1 MAGRKTRCA
10 PRKSYAR
17 IPTVMEMPN
26 LIETQQRSYRE
37 FLWKD
42 QTPWDRPVKDL
53 KGELSRQILEWL
65 QGQTLTKN
73 ATNPK
78 TRRIVLPKGTVA
90 DRTHF
95 RAIGELPLRAISTA
109 KSDKVLPGL
118 VEEYNKPGLRQ
129 AFDSIFPI
137 KGRDGSIL
145 EFVDYNIGRPK
156 YSLAECVDRGMTY
169 AAPLRVKVRLV
180 VMNPQEDKGEP
191 ELMDVREEDIYL
203 GEMPL
208 ITAKGTF
215 IINGA
220 ERVVVSQL
228 HRSPGPV
235 FGVDQHPSGR
245 RLITGSI
252 IPNRGAWLEF
262 ESDLN
267 YVLSVVIDR
276 RKKVAVTTLLRTFG
290 LSSDEDILNQ
300 FCEFVEVKLTSK
312 TTRSKV
318 IGKTIAA
325 DVLNEESGEIVA
337 QRGQLIDEPLF
348 AELKA
353 VSPTTLKLVS
363 SDPLWYQAIHNTL
376 QRDTAN
382 DTESAMLEIYQ
393 LLRPG
398 EPLAIKNAQAQ
409 IENLFLKA
417 RRYDL
422 SRVGRYRMNRKLAI
436 SAPLDEVTLTIDDL
450 VGVIRYMLRL
460 LNSDV
465 NAQPDDIDHL
475 GNRRVRTIGEL
486 LENQI
491 RTGLARMERAIK
503 EKMGLLDL
511 ESMMPRNLVNSK
523 PIMSAINEFFGRSQL
538 SQFLDQINPLAEL
551 THKRRLSALGPGG
564 LNRERAGFEV
574 RDVHHTHYGRICPIE
589 TPEGPNIGLIAS
601 LSTFARINDVGF
613 IETPYRKVVQ
623 GKISED
629 ILYLE
634 ALDEDACVIA
644 QANAKVREN
653 QTFAEDAV
661 SVRSRGEFTKVG
673 PAAVDYMDVSP
684 MQLVSISASLIPFLE
699 HDDANRALMG
709 SNMQRQAVPLLRADS
724 PLVGTGMESKAAQD
738 SGIVVQARRAG
749 RVSRV
754 TADRVEVEPTI
765 GSKESWWDLGGEYD
779 FSSSQAS
786 DFLDGIDVY
795 RLSKFLRSNQN
806 TVVNQKPVVAVGDR
820 IDEGDVLADGP
831 ATELGELALG
841 KNVLVAFMSWEGYNF
856 EDAILVSERMS
867 RDHVYTSIHIEEA
880 KIEARDTKLGEE
892 EITRDI
898 PNVGEEALRNL
909 DESGIIRI
917 GAPVKP
923 GEILVGKISPKGKV
937 QTSNV
942 EKLLRA
948 IFGKR
953 AEDVRDISLR
963 ASPGTYG
970 TVVDVKVFSRKT
982 RGGSGSRQEE
992 EQTIGRL
999 NRERDSLLS
1008 RLHNQ
1013 WEEAIREFIADEEL
1027 VSDMA
1032 HPETGVVL
1040 LKTGTTIGP
1049 TQIIKLSEVTLADAE
1064 IPIERESDLG
1074 RLNSQFHQRRE
1085 EIDQEYDKQIDY
1097 IKTGDNLPPGVI
1109 KMVKVYIAKKKKLSV
1124 GDKMA
1129 GRHGNKGVVSRVL
1142 PEEDMPHLEDG
1153 TPVDIVLNPL
1163 GVPSRMNVGQI
1174 LETHLGWAAKIL
1186 NKPIQTPVFD
1196 GAREREILAEMR
1208 LAESFLRGAGY
1219 LEEASPI
1226 LGHSIIKAAAQ
1237 VIRAMEEI
1245 RWQITP
1251 ESEKE
1256 FDAWIECAE
1265 FLMKALELTHELGR
1279 KIRPLRDFLLQ
1290 FDGFGIA
1297 MDKQLVSPR
1306 SEPERIGRAWEH
1318 AAGLFDSW
1326 DKVLESWSQY
1336 GVSSEDK
1343 SLQEHL
1349 KEARASIDQIDF
1361 DPEKPTVSNLQR
1373 VVEMFQQAEEMLL
1386 NAIPLPTKDE
1396 VDYLLGDEENESAQE
1411 VRDENLRELVRLL
1424 HSKSYQEAK
1433 KFSQHNGLAKT
1444 PVPSHLQ
1451 KVRLVDGK
1459 SGEPFERET
1468 TVGYIYMLK
1477 LNHLVDDKIHA
1488 RSIGPYSLVT
1498 QQPLGGKAQF
1508 GGQRLGE
1515 MEVWA
1520 LEAYGAAHTLQELLT
1535 VKSDDTVGRNRIYEA
1550 IVKGERAKPPGLPES
1565 FYVLVKEI
1573 ESLGLSIEL
1582 RESVGGQQGEVV
1594 EVREVKPEPVVEKEL
1609 SPLDRLL
1616 PSLEK
1621 VSEV

>member
-1 MAGRKTRCA
+1 
-10 PRKSYAR
+10 
-17 IPTVMEMPN
+17 MEIPN

-37 FLWKD
+37 FLWMD
-42 QTPWDRPVKDL
+42 NTPWDRPVKEL
-53 KGELSRQILEWL
+53 KGELARHVFEWL
-65 QGQTLTKN
+65 VGKRLTKN
-73 ATNPK
+73 ATNPRL
-78 TRRIVLPKGTVA
+78 RRVVLEKGTVL
-90 DRTHF
+90 DRAHL
-95 RAIGELPLRAISTA
+95 RALEDLPLSAVHTEESGTELT
-109 KSDKVLPGL
+109 KL

-129 AFDSIFPI
+129 AFESIFPI

-145 EFVDYNIGRPK
+145 EFVDYILARPK
-156 YSLAECVDRGMTY
+156 YTVAECVDRGMTY

-180 VMNPQEDKGEP
+180 VMASPDDDSQP
-191 ELMDVREEDIYL
+191 EVVDVREEDIYL

-208 ITAKGTF
+208 ITPKGTF
-215 IINGA
+215 VVNGA

-235 FGVDQHPSGR
+235 FGIDQHPSGR
-245 RLITGSI
+245 RLVTASI

-267 YVLSVVIDR
+267 HVISVVIDR
-276 RKKVAVTTLLRTFG
+276 KKKVPVTTLLRAYG
-290 LSSDEDILNQ
+290 LSTDEDIFAK
-300 FCEFVEVKLTSK
+300 FCEFEEVKLSSK
-312 TTRSKV
+312 TPKAKLV
-318 IGKTIAA
+318 GKNIAA
-325 DVLNEESGEIVA
+325 DVLDEETGEIVA
-337 QRGQLIDEPLF
+337 QRGQQVDDDLYETLRKSG
-348 AELKA
+348 ASA
-353 VSPTTLKLVS
+353 VKLVA
-363 SDPLWYQAIHNTL
+363 SDVLAYTALHNTL
-376 QRDTAN
+376 QRDTAT
-382 DTESAMLEIYQ
+382 DKESALLEIYQ

-398 EPLAIKNAQAQ
+398 EPLALKNAQAQ
-409 IENLFLKA
+409 LENLFLKA

-422 SRVGRYRMNRKLAI
+422 SRVGRYRMNRKLGI
-436 SAPLDEVTLTIDDL
+436 GVPLDEVTLTQEDL
-450 VGVIRYMLRL
+450 LGVIRYMIRILQG
-460 LNSDV
+460 DM

-491 RTGLARMERAIK
+491 RTGLARMERAIR

-589 TPEGPNIGLIAS
+589 TPEGPNIGLITS
-601 LSTFARINDVGF
+601 LSTYARINDVGF
-613 IETPYRKVVQ
+613 IETPYRRVDV
-623 GKISED
+623 GRATED

-644 QANAKVREN
+644 QANAPL
-653 QTFAEDAV
+653 AEDGKFVESSV
-661 SVRSRGEFTKVG
+661 SVRSRGEFAKSDPG
-673 PAAVDYMDVSP
+673 IIDYMDVSP

-709 SNMQRQAVPLLRADS
+709 SNMQRQAVPLLRAQA
-724 PLVGTGMESKAAQD
+724 PLVGTGMEHKAAVD
-738 SGIVVQARRAG
+738 SGIVVRARRSG
-749 RVSRV
+749 KVLRV
-754 TADRVEVEPTI
+754 TADRIEVQPDL
-765 GSKESWWDLGGEYD
+765 SKKDHWWDWDEYD
-779 FSSSQAS
+779 FASSQAS
-786 DFLDGIDVY
+786 DFLEGIDVY

-806 TVVNQKPVVAVGDR
+806 TMVNQRPVVKTGDR
-820 IDEGDVLADGP
+820 IEAGDVLADGP
-831 ATELGELALG
+831 ATDRGELALG

-856 EDAILVSERMS
+856 EDAILVSERMI
-867 RDHVYTSIHIEEA
+867 RDHVFTSIHIEEA
-880 KIEARDTKLGEE
+880 KVEARDTKLGEE

-898 PNVGEEALRNL
+898 PNVGEEALKNL

-923 GEILVGKISPKGKV
+923 GDILVGKISPKGKV

-953 AEDVRDISLR
+953 AEDIRDISLR
-963 ASPGTYG
+963 ASPGTQG
-970 TVVDVKVFSRKT
+970 IVVDVKVFSRKV

-992 EQTIGRL
+992 EQTITRL
-999 NRERDSLLS
+999 NRERDALLA
-1008 RLHNQ
+1008 RLHSQ
-1013 WEEAIREFIADEEL
+1013 WEQAIREFIQEEEL
-1027 VSDMA
+1027 VGDLA
-1032 HPETGVVL
+1032 HPESGTVL
-1040 LKTGTTIGP
+1040 IKSGTVLGENQLKG
-1049 TQIIKLSEVTLADAE
+1049 LSDVPLADAE
-1064 IPIERESDLG
+1064 IPIEKENDLA
-1074 RLNSQFHQRRE
+1074 RLNRQFHHRRE

-1142 PEEDMPHLEDG
+1142 PVEDMPHLEDG

-1163 GVPSRMNVGQI
+1163 GVPSRMNVGQL

-1186 NKPIQTPVFD
+1186 EKPVETPVFD
-1196 GAREREILAEMR
+1196 GAREREILAELR
-1208 LAESFLRGAGY
+1208 LAETIVRGAAF
-1219 LEEASPI
+1219 LEEGSPL
-1226 LGHSIIKAAAQ
+1226 LGHSSLLTCAQ
-1237 VIRAMEEI
+1237 VIRAMDEI
-1245 RWQITP
+1245 RGDVDR
-1251 ESEKE
+1251 SRHAE
-1256 FDAWIECAE
+1256 FDAWYACASTMFE
-1265 FLMKALELTHELGR
+1265 ALEATHKLR
-1279 KIRPLRDFLLQ
+1279 LPLRDLVRGVAQLK
-1290 FDGFGIA
+1290 GLGIGLDQEVA
-1297 MDKQLVSPR
+1297 AGKGEDTRV
-1306 SEPERIGRAWEH
+1306 GRAFAVATQLLSSWEPVL
-1318 AAGLFDSW
+1318 AGWAEYATQAEDAKFGSAVEKL
-1326 DKVLESWSQY
+1326 Q
-1336 GVSSEDK
+1336 SE
-1343 SLQEHL
+1343 
-1349 KEARASIDQIDF
+1349 RASI
-1361 DPEKPTVSNLQR
+1361 KPGKGTTLKDLAELVDSLAGLQ
-1373 VVEMFQQAEEMLL
+1373 EAFNKALPIPNDAEIE
-1386 NAIPLPTKDE
+1386 
-1396 VDYLLGDEENESAQE
+1396 YLLGNEDEVQSQE
-1411 VRDENLRELVRLL
+1411 IRGKAFRELIKKL
-1424 HSKSYQEAK
+1424 HAK
-1433 KFSQHNGLAKT
+1433 DYVAAKAFSQHHGLART
-1444 PVPSHLQ
+1444 PVPARTQ
-1451 KVRLVDGK
+1451 KVRLIDGK
-1459 SGEPFERET
+1459 NGEHFERPT

-1550 IVKGERAKPPGLPES
+1550 IVKGEQARPPGLPES

-1582 RESVGGQQGEVV
+1582 REGEGPD
-1594 EVREVKPEPVVEKEL
+1594 EKAPTPTSDREEAFEEDTTPPEP
-1609 SPLDRLL
+1609 SPLDRLI
-1616 PSLEK
+1616 PDMETISDD
-1621 VSEV
+1621 V

>member
-1 MAGRKTRCA
+1 MASRTTRIA
-10 PRKSYAR
+10 SRKSFAR
-17 IPTVMEMPN
+17 ITPVMEIPN

-37 FLWKD
+37 FLWRD
-42 QTPWDRPVKDL
+42 NNPWDRPIKDL
-53 KGELSRQILEWL
+53 KGELGRQVFEWIN
-65 QGQTLTKN
+65 GKTLTKN
-73 ATNPK
+73 ATNPR
-78 TRRIVLPKGTVA
+78 TRRVVFPKGTVIT
-90 DRTHF
+90 RSHF
-95 RAIGELPLRAISTA
+95 RVLEELPLSALSTTD
-109 KSDKVLPGL
+109 SEQVLHKV
-118 VEEYNKPGLRQ
+118 VEDYNKPGLRQ
-129 AFDSIFPI
+129 AFESIFPI

-145 EFVDYNIGRPK
+145 EFVDYTLGRPK
-156 YSLAECVDRGMTY
+156 YSIPECVDRGMTY

-180 VMNPQEDKGEP
+180 VMGSGEDDSQP
-191 ELMDVREEDIYL
+191 ELVDVREEDIYL

-208 ITAKGTF
+208 ITPKGTF

-245 RLITGSI
+245 RLVTASI
-252 IPNRGAWLEF
+252 IPNRGAWLEL

-276 RKKVAVTTLLRTFG
+276 RKKVTVTTLMRAFG
-290 LSSDEDILNQ
+290 LSQNEDILEK
-300 FCEFVEVKLTSK
+300 FCEFEEVKLTSRTPK
-312 TTRSKV
+312 SKV
-318 IGKTIAA
+318 INKPLAA
-325 DVLNEESGEIVA
+325 DVLDEQTGEILA
-337 QRGQLIDEPLF
+337 QHGQVIDDALL
-348 AELKA
+348 AELLNGN
-353 VSPTTLKLVS
+353 PTPLKIVT
-363 SDPLWYQAIHNTL
+363 SDPLWFQSIHNTL
-376 QRDTAN
+376 QRDTSK
-382 DTESAMLEIYQ
+382 DTDSALLEIYQ
-393 LLRPG
+393 MLRPG

-409 IENLFLKA
+409 IENLFLKP

-422 SRVGRYRMNRKLAI
+422 SRVGRYRMNRKLNLNV
-436 SAPLDEVTLTIDDL
+436 SLEEVVLTVEDL
-450 VGVIRYMLRL
+450 VGVVRYMLRIL
-460 LNSDV
+460 RNDPH
-465 NAQPDDIDHL
+465 AQPDDIDHL

-491 RTGLARMERAIK
+491 RAGLARMERAIK

-589 TPEGPNIGLIAS
+589 TPEGPNIGLISS
-601 LSTFARINDVGF
+601 LSTYARINDVGF
-613 IETPYRKVVQ
+613 IETPYRKVEQ
-623 GKISED
+623 GQVTTD

-644 QANAKVREN
+644 QANVSVDETN
-653 QTFAEDAV
+653 HFMEDQI
-661 SVRSRGEFTKVG
+661 SVRSRSEYTKVL
-673 PAAVDYMDVSP
+673 PVDVDYMDVAP

-709 SNMQRQAVPLLRADS
+709 SNMQRQAVPLLRTEA
-724 PLVGTGMESKAAQD
+724 PIIGTGVEKKAAMD
-738 SGIVVQARRAG
+738 SGIVVRARRPG
-749 RVSRV
+749 KVTRV
-754 TADRVEVEPTI
+754 TADRIEVRPEMR
-765 GSKESWWDLGGEYD
+765 GKDQWWDWDEYD

-786 DFLDGIDVY
+786 DFLEGIDVY

-806 TVVNQKPVVAVGDR
+806 TTVNQKPVVAVGDKVE
-820 IDEGDVLADGP
+820 IGDVLADGP
-831 ATELGELALG
+831 ATDNGELALG

-856 EDAILVSERMS
+856 EDAILVSERIS
-867 RDHVYTSIHIEEA
+867 RDHVFTSVHIEEA
-880 KIEARDTKLGEE
+880 KTEARDTKLGEE

-923 GEILVGKISPKGKV
+923 GDILVGKISPKGKI

-970 TVVDVKVFSRKT
+970 TVVDVKVFSRKM

-992 EQTIGRL
+992 EQTINRL
-999 NRERDSLLS
+999 NRERDSLLA
-1008 RLHNQ
+1008 RLHTQ
-1013 WEEAIREFIADEEL
+1013 WEAAIREFVKDEEL
-1027 VSDMA
+1027 SGDLA
-1032 HPETGVVL
+1032 HPETGSIL
-1040 LKTGTTIGP
+1040 LKTGTALNEANLKKI
-1049 TQIIKLSEVTLADAE
+1049 QEVPLADAE
-1064 IPIERESDLG
+1064 IPIEKENDLA
-1074 RLNSQFHQRRE
+1074 RLNRQFHHRRE

-1142 PEEDMPHLEDG
+1142 PMEDMPHLEDG

-1174 LETHLGWAAKIL
+1174 LETHLGWAARIL
-1186 NKPIQTPVFD
+1186 SKPIESPVFD
-1196 GAREREILAEMR
+1196 GAKEGEILAELR
-1208 LAESFLRGAGY
+1208 LAESLAMAANY
-1219 LEEASPI
+1219 IEEDDPL
-1226 LGHSIIKAAAQ
+1226 LGHSALLAGAQ
-1237 VIRAMEEI
+1237 TVRAMEEYKG
-1245 RWQITP
+1245 QINPNKLEEFSDWFECAGILLKALAGTHNLRRAGRLLQDCVACISGTGSSLDREQSSGRDDAKRLIP
-1251 ESEKE
+1251 VRENLANTLGLWESVLELWTEYAAKSESEGLNSRISKLR
-1256 FDAWIECAE
+1256 DLVAE
-1265 FLMKALELTHELGR
+1265 VQVDENNLVISRVEALAKALV
-1279 KIRPLRDFLLQ
+1279 K
-1290 FDGFGIA
+1290 
-1297 MDKQLVSPR
+1297 
-1306 SEPERIGRAWEH
+1306 
-1318 AAGLFDSW
+1318 
-1326 DKVLESWSQY
+1326 
-1336 GVSSEDK
+1336 
-1343 SLQEHL
+1343 
-1349 KEARASIDQIDF
+1349 
-1361 DPEKPTVSNLQR
+1361 
-1373 VVEMFQQAEEMLL
+1373 AEEQLL
-1386 NAIPLPTKDE
+1386 KMIPLPSTE
-1396 VDYLLGDEENESAQE
+1396 EIAYLLGNDNDINTQE
-1411 VRDENLRELVRLL
+1411 VRGHTLRQLVKHMAAAEYR
-1424 HSKSYQEAK
+1424 EAK
-1433 KFSQHNGLAKT
+1433 RFSQRNGLGRT
-1444 PVPSHLQ
+1444 SVPSELQ
-1451 KVRLVDGK
+1451 KVHLIDGK
-1459 SGEPFERET
+1459 SGEYFERET
-1468 TVGYIYMLK
+1468 TVGFIYMMK

-1520 LEAYGAAHTLQELLT
+1520 LEAYGAAHILQELLT

-1550 IVKGERAKPPGLPES
+1550 IVKGEEARPPGLPES

-1573 ESLGLSIEL
+1573 ESLGLSMEL
-1582 RESVGGQQGEVV
+1582 RESEGSDRGGPVDSDMGLSAVAEPRESSSFDRYIPDIVGE
-1594 EVREVKPEPVVEKEL
+1594 E
-1609 SPLDRLL
+1609 
-1616 PSLEK
+1616 
-1621 VSEV
+1621 

>member
-1 MAGRKTRCA
+1 
-10 PRKSYAR
+10 
-17 IPTVMEMPN
+17 MEIPN
-26 LIETQQRSYRE
+26 LIETQQRSYKE
-37 FLWKD
+37 FLWRD
-42 QTPWDRPVKDL
+42 NNPWDRPIKDL
-53 KGELSRQILEWL
+53 KGELGRQIFDWI
-65 QGQTLTKN
+65 QNKTLTKN
-73 ATNPK
+73 ATNPR
-78 TRRIVLPKGTVA
+78 TRRVVFPKGTVIQ
-90 DRTHF
+90 RPLL
-95 RAIGELPLRAISTA
+95 RALEELPLSTISTSD
-109 KSDKVLPGL
+109 SDKELVRL

-129 AFDSIFPI
+129 AFESIFPI
-137 KGRDGSIL
+137 KGRDGSVL
-145 EFVDYNIGRPK
+145 EFVGYTLGRPK
-156 YSLAECVDRGMTY
+156 YSISECVDRGMTY
-169 AAPLRVKVRLV
+169 AAPLRIKVRLV
-180 VMNPQEDKGEP
+180 VMGTGEDDGHP
-191 ELMDVREEDIYL
+191 ELIDVREEDIYL

-208 ITAKGTF
+208 ITPKGTF
-215 IINGA
+215 IVNGA

-245 RLITGSI
+245 RLVTASI

-276 RKKVAVTTLLRTFG
+276 RKKVTVTTLLRAFG
-290 LSSDEDILNQ
+290 LSADEDMLAR
-300 FCEFVEVKLTSK
+300 FCEFEEVKLTSRTPRAK
-312 TTRSKV
+312 LHNKPL
-318 IGKTIAA
+318 AA
-325 DVLNEESGEIVA
+325 DVVNQESGEILA
-337 QRGQLIDEPLF
+337 QRGQVIDEDVLTD
-348 AELKA
+348 LMK
-353 VSPTTLKLVS
+353 VSGLTLKIVT
-363 SDPLWYQAIHNTL
+363 SDPLWYQSIHNTL
-376 QRDTAN
+376 QRDTSK
-382 DTESAMLEIYQ
+382 DTDGALLEIYQ

-398 EPLAIKNAQAQ
+398 EPLALKNAQAQ
-409 IENLFLKA
+409 LENLFLKP

-422 SRVGRYRMNRKLAI
+422 SRVGRYRMNRKLGL
-436 SAPLDEVTLTIDDL
+436 SVNLDEVTLTAEDL
-450 VGVIRYMLRL
+450 VGVVKYMLRIL
-460 LNSDV
+460 RSDI

-511 ESMMPRNLVNSK
+511 DSMMPRNLVNSK

-613 IETPYRKVVQ
+613 IETPYRRVEAGRVT
-623 GKISED
+623 ED

-644 QANAKVREN
+644 QANVAVTKEGRM
-653 QTFAEDAV
+653 QEDLV
-661 SVRSRGEFTKVG
+661 SVRSRGEFTKL
-673 PAAVDYMDVSP
+673 PPESADYMDVSP

-709 SNMQRQAVPLLRADS
+709 SNMQRQAVPLLRGEA
-724 PLVGTGMESKAAQD
+724 PLIGTGIEMKAAVD
-738 SGIVVQARRAG
+738 SGIVVRARRPG
-749 RVSRV
+749 RVTRV
-754 TADRVEVEPTI
+754 TADRIEVRPEI
-765 GSKESWWDLGGEYD
+765 KGKDQWWDWDEYD

-786 DFLDGIDVY
+786 DFLEGLDVY

-806 TVVNQKPVVAVGDR
+806 TTVNQKPVVAVGDKV
-820 IDEGDVLADGP
+820 EFGDVLADGP
-831 ATELGELALG
+831 ATDNGELALG

-856 EDAILVSERMS
+856 EDAILVSERCM
-867 RDHVYTSIHIEEA
+867 RDHVFTSVHVEEA

-898 PNVGEEALRNL
+898 PNVGEEALKNL

-923 GEILVGKISPKGKV
+923 GDILVGKISPKGKV

-963 ASPGTYG
+963 ASPGMYG
-970 TVVDVKVFSRKT
+970 TVVDVKVFSRKI

-992 EQTIGRL
+992 EQTINRL
-999 NRERDSLLS
+999 NRERDTLLA
-1008 RLHNQ
+1008 RLHHQ
-1013 WEEAIREFIADEEL
+1013 WEEAIREFIKDEAL
-1027 VSDMA
+1027 VSDLA
-1032 HPETGVVL
+1032 HPETGTVL
-1040 LKTGTTIGP
+1040 VKSGTVLGESQLK
-1049 TQIIKLSEVTLADAE
+1049 KLHDLSLADAE
-1064 IPIERESDLG
+1064 IPIEKENDLA
-1074 RLNSQFHQRRE
+1074 RLNRQFRHRRE

-1129 GRHGNKGVVSRVL
+1129 GRHGNKGVVSRIL
-1142 PEEDMPHLEDG
+1142 PMEDMPHLDDG

-1186 NKPIQTPVFD
+1186 SKPIETPVFD
-1196 GAREREILAEMR
+1196 GATEREIHAELR
-1208 LAESFLRGAGY
+1208 LAEAVSLAALY
-1219 LEEASPI
+1219 VEENDAV
-1226 LGHSIIKAAAQ
+1226 LGHSALLAGAQ
-1237 VIRAMEEI
+1237 AVRAMEETKG
-1245 RWQITP
+1245 QVTP
-1251 ESEKE
+1251 EKE
-1256 FDAWIECAE
+1256 AE
-1265 FLMKALELTHELGR
+1265 
-1279 KIRPLRDFLLQ
+1279 
-1290 FDGFGIA
+1290 
-1297 MDKQLVSPR
+1297 
-1306 SEPERIGRAWEH
+1306 
-1318 AAGLFDSW
+1318 FDSW
-1326 DKVLESWSQY
+1326 YRCAGVLLVALASAHRFRQSSFQFQASVAHLTGAGLAIGEDSQGKRSDSGRASAAMENGRQCLAALNAALVVLGEYADEAENTALANRLAKIREIAGEVQLSGRGSQTALAESA
-1336 GVSSEDK
+1336 SEAM
-1343 SLQEHL
+1343 
-1349 KEARASIDQIDF
+1349 ARA
-1361 DPEKPTVSNLQR
+1361 
-1373 VVEMFQQAEEMLL
+1373 EEAVLK
-1386 NAIPLPTKDE
+1386 AIPLPSSE
-1396 VDYLLGDEENESAQE
+1396 EIEYLLGGDDDVTAQE
-1411 VRDENLRELVRLL
+1411 VRGDALRQLIRLIA
-1424 HSKSYQEAK
+1424 SQDYPEAK
-1433 KFSQHNGLAKT
+1433 RYSQHHGLSRTA
-1444 PVPSHLQ
+1444 VPSNLQ
-1451 KVRLVDGK
+1451 KVRLIDGK
-1459 SGEPFERET
+1459 SGDHFERET
-1468 TVGYIYMLK
+1468 TIGYIYMMK

-1550 IVKGERAKPPGLPES
+1550 IVKGEEAKPPGLPES

-1573 ESLGLSIEL
+1573 ESLGLSMEL
-1582 RESVGGQQGEVV
+1582 RESEGSDRGGAAVGGESLSAI
-1594 EVREVKPEPVVEKEL
+1594 PEPRVL
-1609 SPLDRLL
+1609 SPLDRIL
-1616 PSLEK
+1616 PDMETISDD
-1621 VSEV
+1621 